1 MRHVILA
8 VAVAV
13 ASLHA
18 APAHA
23 NKRSQAMAQFEQGEK
38 LYTKGKYE
46 MALKAFQRAY
56 KLEAVPLLFVNIAQ
70 CHRQLGNHEAAIAS
84 LERYLEAEPEADNR
98 AEIEELLASE
108 RALLNPTPEPAPEPP
123 PEPEPTPVVEPTPA
137 PAALAAAPTPA
148 ANDDGDDDGSGTV
161 MWVAIGGAAL
171 FAVVGGAAIAAVA
184 LQPAPAEPTGA
195 LGTFDLR

>member
-23 NKRSQAMAQFEQGEK
+23 DKRSQAMAQFEQGEK

-46 MALKAFQRAY
+46 EALKAFQRAY

-108 RALLNPTPEPAPEPP
+108 RALLNPTPEPV
-123 PEPEPTPVVEPTPA
+123 PEPTPEPDPAPVVEPTPA
-137 PAALAAAPTPA
+137 PAALAAAPAPA
-148 ANDDGDDDGSGTV
+148 PKDDDGSGTV